1 MQKKKKEAKDNKATK
16 SLKVCRISSF
26 YLKCSKECLYILTI
40 VVKIR
45 KEKKSNN
52 MKRETSPS
60 NLLFPLQ
67 QNFSELRRRE
77 FTTIFITVTS
87 LGDNLLILK
96 LLLIRKEIFVVFS
109 FSMSF
114 LQISHEDRKLSG
126 EVVN

>member
-16 SLKVCRISSF
+16 SLKVCHISSF

-67 QNFSELRRRE
+67 QNFSKLRRRE

-87 LGDNLLILK
+87 FGDNLLILK
-96 LLLIRKEIFVVFS
+96 LLLIRKEIFVVF

-114 LQISHEDRKLSG
+114 LQNLARRS
-126 EVVN
+126 EVIGRSR